1 MKDHHSLQ
9 NGFRVEQLLQHLRK
23 VALAVQNPQLRS
35 HGLASGTKSNF
46 SHLWGAGDLGWGVVT
61 ITPLLLEMK
70 QWDRYQERAKG
81 YWIPQPRIQWPCFLP
96 SPSQGEELSRC
107 GTGDWGLNQEKA
119 DEGVQAWSTAGP
131 DPWVSVPKADI
142 MSGSLRGPGSRS
154 NPSLYRW
161 ANRPGTHPRSKDV
174 KGRAGPRFRDSRPL
188 CPKLLSPLPKHLPLL
203 Q

>member
-1 MKDHHSLQ
+1 MEQISRESQGLLDPSTQ
-9 NGFRVEQLLQHLRK
+9 NP
-23 VALAVQNPQLRS
+23 VALLPTQS
-35 HGLASGTKSNF
+35 FSG
-46 SHLWGAGDLGWGVVT
+46 G
-61 ITPLLLEMK
+61 
-70 QWDRYQERAKG
+70 RAKQM
-81 YWIPQPRIQWPCFLP
+81 WHRRL
-96 SPSQGEELSRC
+96 
-107 GTGDWGLNQEKA
+107 GLNQEKA
-119 DEGVQAWSTAGP
+119 DEGVQAWSTAGQ

-161 ANRPGTHPRSKDV
+161 ANRPGTHPGSKDV